1 MINEETLKSKIL
13 GSLICAATGDSI
25 GAATENLPFT
35 SIRKKYKG
43 ELREF
48 VAPDKSAF
56 AYGNKAGEITDDFS
70 QTYLLSKQIVDNNGV
85 IDKSVTEKMLI
96 EWSNTPHWFNRFA
109 GPTTRFAIENIKS
122 KYEGKGEV
130 VRTGVID
137 YARQATNGAA
147 MKISPAGLFNP
158 CNQEKAI
165 QDACTIAS
173 VTHDNDLAIA
183 GACAVA
189 SAISYAFEN
198 NATVDGVIEAGI
210 QGAIKGEKLGEKIRI
225 VGGPNVAERIKL
237 AVKIAEGTGTKEEK
251 LEKIYNW
258 VGTGLHISEAV
269 PAAFGII
276 KICNGNALDSTFEAI
291 NIGYDTDTIACIT
304 GSIVGTLEG
313 VNEEMLNYEKIIN
326 EANSIDISGLALN
339 ILNLIMKK

>member
-1 MINEETLKSKIL
+1 MLNKEELKNKIL

-25 GAATENLPFT
+25 GAATENLPFW
-35 SIRKKYKG
+35 SIREKYNG

-48 VAPDKSAF
+48 VEPDKTAF

-70 QTYLLSKQIVDNNGV
+70 QTYLLARQIVNNNGV
-85 IDKSVTEKMLI
+85 IDKSVTEKMLM
-96 EWSNTPHWFNRFA
+96 EWSNIPHWFNRFA
-109 GPTTRFAIENIKS
+109 GPTTRFAIENIKA

-130 VRTGVID
+130 KREGVID

-158 CNQEKAI
+158 CDEEKAI
-165 QDACTIAS
+165 LDACTIAS

-183 GACAVA
+183 GACATA
-189 SAISYAFEN
+189 AAIAYCFN
-198 NATVDGVIEAGI
+198 NDATLDGLIKAGI
-210 QGAIKGEKLGEKIRI
+210 KGAEKGEELGKNYRV

-237 AVKIAEGTGTKEEK
+237 AIKIAEGEGTKEEK

-276 KICNGNALDSTFEAI
+276 KICDGDALDSTFEAI
-291 NIGYDTDTIACIT
+291 NIGYDTDTVACIT
-304 GSIVGTLEG
+304 GSIVGAFRGT
-313 VNEEMLNYEKIIN
+313 NETILKYKDIIN
-326 EANSIDISGLALN
+326 AANNIDIGILANSIT
-339 ILNLIMKK
+339 NLLIK

>member
-1 MINEETLKSKIL
+1 MQNNEILKNKIL
-13 GSLICAATGDSI
+13 GSLICAAIGDSI
-25 GAATENLPFT
+25 GAATENLPFKE
-35 SIRKKYKG
+35 IRKKYNG

-70 QTYLLSKQIVDNNGV
+70 QTYLLAQQIVNNKGV
-85 IDKSVTEKMLI
+85 IDKTVTEKMLM
-96 EWSNTPHWFNRFA
+96 EWANIPHWFNRFA
-109 GPTTRFAIENIKS
+109 GPTTRFAIENIKA
-122 KYEGKGEV
+122 KYAGDTELKQ
-130 VRTGVID
+130 TGVID

-158 CNQEKAI
+158 CNQDKAI
-165 QDACTIAS
+165 TDASTIAC

-189 SAISYAFEN
+189 SAISYAFNE
-198 NATVDGVIEAGI
+198 NATVDGLIEAGI
-210 QGAIKGEKLGEKIRI
+210 YGAIEGEKAGKNFRV

-237 AVKIAEGTGTKEEK
+237 AMLIANSDDSKENK

-276 KICNGNALDSTFEAI
+276 KICNGDALESTYEAI
-291 NIGYDTDTIACIT
+291 NIGYDTDTVACIT
-304 GSIVGTLEG
+304 GSIVGA
-313 VNEEMLNYEKIIN
+313 LNGANDKIMEDCKIIDK
-326 EANSIDISGLALN
+326 ANDINIENLADN
-339 ILNLIMKK
+339 ILKTINL